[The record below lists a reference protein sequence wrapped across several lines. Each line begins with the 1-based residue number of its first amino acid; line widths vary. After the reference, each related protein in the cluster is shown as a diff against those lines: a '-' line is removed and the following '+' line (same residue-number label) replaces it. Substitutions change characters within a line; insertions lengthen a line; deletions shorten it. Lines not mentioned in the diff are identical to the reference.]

1 MRRLTISQVSHG
13 MFCRWRSLCC
23 SREGM
28 RMSEEWRHE
37 LNHDPIV
44 VRQIGAIWGKSR
56 KKAGGSTNLL
66 LSHLLDTAAVAE
78 QIWDH
83 YLAPSAKQIL
93 DDVSGGRGRLFFAWL
108 CGIHDCG
115 KATPAFQRVDDEG
128 ADAVRRAGL
137 TWNEPVVKRA
147 RWRHDKA
154 GGTLLLALLREVGW
168 DADQIAW
175 LWPLVAGHHGSFP
188 SIGDLGRPRTARGE
202 PQGKGPAWAKVQRA
216 LVEAFTR
223 MVGYKD
229 LAEVQPVRVPNRAVQ
244 LQLSGFVVMADWIAS
259 DKNHFVGVDDLADV
273 SLHNARERAAKAW
286 AKLGLRGGWG
296 MLVIPDR
303 DAFRQRFGD
312 PARPSQDL
320 VTELARRMPG
330 PGLLIL
336 EAPMGEGKTKAALLA
351 AEILAARF
359 GADGVYVGM
368 PTQATSDPMFSQ
380 VRGWLE
386 GVGDGLADQVA
397 LLHGKR
403 RFNKEW
409 RALLGET
416 DADPDACYESIE
428 EDDLYGMGD
437 SLFGQEA
444 SVEAERKAPAEWFLG
459 RSRGLLSPFV
469 VGTIDQLLYAA
480 TRTKH
485 VMLRA
490 AGLMGKVVILDE
502 VHAADVYMSQF
513 LKEGLRW
520 LGQAGVPVVL
530 LSATL
535 PPAQRREL
543 VAAYLSGAAS
553 QEEFDAEGLP
563 EARGYPNVTAAC
575 LVNGQAVYDVEH
587 VQQWRPDLQVAVT
600 ILPETAARAEDEES
614 AADTAVAALVEERLA
629 QGGCALVI
637 RNTVPRAQKTYEAL
651 RRRFGDEVRLLH
663 GRMTAKDRAEGT
675 EECLQ
680 LLGPPTKDGP
690 SRPKRLILVATQLA
704 EQSFDVDADLLVTD
718 LTTIDLL
725 LQRLGRLH
733 RHQGVRRPLKVSR
746 PEVVITGFAPQD
758 GDAPWILPASEAIY
772 GRYLLLRTAAL
783 VCQAD
788 GRTWSVPGDVPHLV
802 KRVYS
807 DAGDVVPP
815 GWAEEE
821 QAAYALWEHK
831 QQERAHSAEQY
842 LLTRAGEHT
851 NPTLDG
857 LHYGAAHGSVAE
869 EKLQAVVRDGD
880 RSLEVVLIR
889 RDDRGYRT
897 LAGRWLGVNG
907 EALSE
912 DLLEEVL
919 GATVRLPAK
928 LTDPAERE
936 LSPLDGW
943 RDHPWLKRTRA
954 LILHAESA
962 SPLGDYALRY
972 DERLGLVVEGGPSR
986 SIRRRR

>member
-1 MRRLTISQVSHG
+1 
-13 MFCRWRSLCC
+13 
-23 SREGM
+23 
-28 RMSEEWRHE
+28 MSDDWRHE
-37 LNHDPIV
+37 LDYEPIV
-44 VRQIGAIWGKSR
+44 MRQIGVLWGKSR
-56 KKAGGSTNLL
+56 KKAGGTTNLL

-78 QIWDH
+78 QVWDH
-83 YLAPSAKQIL
+83 YLAPSAKQTL
-93 DDVSGGRGRLFFAWL
+93 NDVSRGRGRSFFAWL

-115 KATPAFQRVDDEG
+115 KATPAFQRLDDEG

-216 LVEAFTR
+216 IVEVFTR
-223 MVGYKD
+223 LVGYKD
-229 LAEVQPVRVPNRAVQ
+229 LAEVQPVGMPNRAVQ
-244 LQLSGFVVMADWIAS
+244 LQLSGLVVMADWIAS
-259 DKNHFVGVDDLADV
+259 DERHFVGVDDLADV
-273 SLHNARERAAKAW
+273 NLHNARDRAAKAW
-286 AKLGLRGGWG
+286 TKLGLRGGWG
-296 MLVIPDR
+296 VLPIPGQ
-303 DAFRQRFGD
+303 DAFRERFGD
-312 PARPSQDL
+312 PARPSQVL
-320 VTELARRMPG
+320 VTEVARRIPR

-368 PTQATSDPMFSQ
+368 PTQATSDPMFSHT
-380 VRGWLE
+380 RSWLE

-409 RALLGET
+409 RALLGEAE
-416 DADPDACYESIE
+416 ADPDAHYESIE

-437 SLFGQEA
+437 SPFRPDAEA
-444 SVEAERKAPAEWFLG
+444 EAERKAPAEWFLG

-490 AGLMGKVVILDE
+490 TGLMGKVVILDE

-520 LGQAGVPVVL
+520 LGQAGAAVVM

-535 PPAQRREL
+535 PPTQRREL
-543 VAAYLSGAAS
+543 VAAYLSGTAS
-553 QEEFDAEGLP
+553 QEECDAEGLP
-563 EARGYPNVTAAC
+563 EAEGYPNVTAAC
-575 LVNGQAVYDVEH
+575 LVDDQATYDVEH
-587 VQQWRPDLQVAVT
+587 VQQWRPDLHVAVT
-600 ILPETAARAEDEES
+600 VLPETPARIEEGAS
-614 AADTAVAALVEERLA
+614 GDTAADTAVAALVEERLA

-680 LLGPPTKDGP
+680 LLGPLTEDGP
-690 SRPKRLILVATQLA
+690 PRPKRLILVATQLA

-746 PEVVITGFAPQD
+746 PEVIITGFARQD
-758 GDAPWILPASEAIY
+758 GGAPWILPASEAIY

-788 GRTWSVPGDVPHLV
+788 GHTWSVPGDVPHLV
-802 KRVYS
+802 KRVYGN
-807 DAGDVVPP
+807 AGDVVPP
-815 GWAEEE
+815 GWAEDEK
-821 QAAYALWEHK
+821 AAYALWERK
-831 QQERAHSAEQY
+831 QQERAHSAKHF

-880 RSLEVVLIR
+880 SSLEVVLIR

-912 DLLEEVL
+912 GLLEEVL

-928 LTDPAERE
+928 LTESAERE

-954 LILHAESA
+954 LVLDADGA
-962 SPLGDYALRY
+962 GPLGDYVLRY
-972 DERLGLVVEGGPSR
+972 DERLGLVVEGGPPR
-986 SIRRRR
+986 SIRRRS